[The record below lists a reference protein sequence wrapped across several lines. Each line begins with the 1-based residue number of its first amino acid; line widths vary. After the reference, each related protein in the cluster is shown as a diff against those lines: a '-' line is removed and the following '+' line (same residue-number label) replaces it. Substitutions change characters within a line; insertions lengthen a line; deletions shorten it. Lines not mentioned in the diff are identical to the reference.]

1 MCTLKTENEGYGF
14 YGTMSLDGCAEAA
27 WGIAMREI
35 GKDTGASSEAVRA
48 FLDSSWGRH
57 FADDVH
63 CFLSRVPLEQAIEAA
78 IDRWN
83 GWELSLRTRREHG
96 IPTPMRYLSGMV
108 YAAAG
113 FITPAE

>member
-1 MCTLKTENEGYGF
+1 MYTLRTENEGYGF
-14 YGTMSLDGCAEAA
+14 YGIMSLDGCADAA

-35 GKDTGASSEAVRA
+35 GKNTGASSKAVRA

-63 CFLSRVPLEQAIEAA
+63 CFLSDAPLEQAIKAA
-78 IDRWN
+78 IVRWN
-83 GWELSLRTRREHG
+83 SWKLNLRTRREYG

-108 YAAAG
+108 YAAAVY
-113 FITPAE
+113 AEI